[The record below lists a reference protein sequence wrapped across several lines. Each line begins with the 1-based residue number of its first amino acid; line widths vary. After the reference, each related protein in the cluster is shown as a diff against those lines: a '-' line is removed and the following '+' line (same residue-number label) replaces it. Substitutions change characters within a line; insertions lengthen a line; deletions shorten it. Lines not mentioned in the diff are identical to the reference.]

1 MAQGEMYVEVDA
13 SVINGGIAPM
23 AMVSGNPEPVVGQ
36 ESFGVWLR
44 WQYDDAT
51 GEGGFTGQSWFWN
64 DPNNPL
70 SESFP
75 GNTGLQDFKNMLV
88 QDKPQNL
95 DQYLGNWGSERKA
108 AFFNQH
114 QDDLGVGGCFSFVG

>member
-13 SVINGGIAPM
+13 SVVNGGIAPM

-44 WQYDDAT
+44 WQYNDAT
-51 GEGGFTGQSWFWN
+51 GEGGFTGKGWFWE
-64 DPNNPL
+64 DSNNAL
-70 SESFP
+70 RDSFSDESA
-75 GNTGLQDFKNMLV
+75 FKAMLV
-88 QDKPQNL
+88 KDTPQNL

-108 AFFNQH
+108 AFFEKNQG
-114 QDDLGVGGCFSFVG
+114 QLGRGGCFAFD